1 MIQKILCSWNALF
14 LIRTEVLDMSLQIPS
29 RVLIKRF
36 LTVFLPLSALVG
48 GVLGTIYYQ
57 HIQTE
62 KVVLKTNEFR
72 KIDLQKKLISTDF
85 RSVVSDLMVISSQNE
100 LEGILEKADGEQQK
114 LAQEFLLISRY
125 KKLYD
130 QIRFLDELGKE
141 VVRVNFN
148 QGEPRIVP
156 EEKLQ
161 IQAKRYWFND
171 TLRLNQGQIF
181 VSPLDLNI
189 ERGQVEQPL
198 KPMIRFGTPVFD
210 RRGNKRGII
219 VLNYFGAKLLDNFN
233 QAPANTSSQGMLLN
247 ADGYWLKGAKSEDEW
262 GFMFPERQNR
272 TFGKAFPLAWQQI
285 SQTESGQFQ
294 TAEGMFTFTTI
305 YPLAEGQ
312 KSSTGAGQAFAA
324 SKNQIDTK
332 SYYWKIV
339 SWVSPQTLTTKSK
352 QFLNQLLLLYVGLV
366 GLIGIGSWLLAKAS
380 VNRQM
385 SQIELRQSETQLRE
399 LVEREKILKT
409 RLSSQIRNSLDLNT
423 ILSTVV
429 GEVREL
435 LQIDRCQF
443 LWCHTENESTKF
455 ELSQEA
461 CAPDL
466 PEPLG
471 DSPMEMLS
479 QAVIGGNL
487 LRLDDIA
494 TDSGLDGKNRDLL
507 MSLGLK
513 SLLAVSVYSQSGCL
527 GVIVCEHSRGLRS
540 WSDDEVELIRGVADQ
555 LAIAIDQA
563 QLYNQS
569 RAATAAATT
578 QAEQLNQALH
588 NLKQT
593 QAQLIQTEKMSSL
606 GQLVAGVAH
615 EINNPVN
622 FIYGNLTYVNEYTLG
637 LLELVKLYQKSNA
650 HCTNEVQAHI
660 EAIELDFII
669 EDLPKML
676 ASMKIG
682 ANRIREIVLSL
693 RNFSRL
699 DEAEMKPVNIHEG
712 IDSTLLIL
720 QNRLKQTSGNSG
732 IEIIKEYGDIPLV
745 ECYAGQLNQVF
756 MNLISNA
763 IDALDSY
770 NSQRTYEDIKAK
782 PSQIIIRTN
791 LRNLDRITIQIA
803 DNGSGIV
810 PAIKQ
815 RLFDPFFTTKP
826 AGKGTG
832 LGLAISA
839 QIITEKHNG
848 AIWCVSEPGQGAE
861 FWVEIPIKQ
870 NWELVTANVTN
881 IAVLNH

>member
-1 MIQKILCSWNALF
+1 
-14 LIRTEVLDMSLQIPS
+14 MSPQIHS
-29 RVLIKRF
+29 RILIKHF
-36 LTVFLPLSALVG
+36 LTVFLPLSTLVG
-48 GVLGTIYYQ
+48 GVIATIYYQ
-57 HIQTE
+57 QVQTE
-62 KVVLKTNEFR
+62 KVVLKTNELG
-72 KIDLQKKLISTDF
+72 KVDLQTKVISGDF
-85 RSVVSDLMVISSQNE
+85 HSVVSDLMVISKQNE
-100 LEGILEKADGEQQK
+100 LERILEGVNGQQQA
-114 LAQEFLLISRY
+114 LSQEFLLFSGY

-130 QIRFLDELGKE
+130 QIRFLDQSGKE

-148 QGEPRIVP
+148 QGEPAIVP

-161 IQAKRYWFND
+161 VQAKRYWFND
-171 TLRLNQGQIF
+171 TLRLNQGQVF

-210 RRGNKRGII
+210 SRGQKRGVV

-233 QAPANTSSQGMLLN
+233 QAFANASSQGMLLN

-262 GFMFPERQNR
+262 GFMFPGRKNR
-272 TFGKAFPLAWQQI
+272 TFGKAFPQAWQEI
-285 SQTESGQFQ
+285 SQKESGQFQ
-294 TAEGMFTFTTI
+294 TAEGMFTFTTV
-305 YPLAEGQ
+305 YPLVEGQ
-312 KSSTGAGQAFAA
+312 KSSTGTGQAFAP
-324 SKNQIDTK
+324 SQHQIDTK
-332 SYYWKIV
+332 SYHWKIV
-339 SWVSPQTLTTKSK
+339 SWVSPEALTTKSNR
-352 QFLNQLLLLYVGLV
+352 FLSQLLLLYAGLI
-366 GLIGIGSWLLAKAS
+366 GLIGIGSWLLARAS

-385 SQIELRQSETQLRE
+385 AQLELKQSEVQLRE

-429 GEVREL
+429 VEVREL

-443 LWCHTENESTKF
+443 FWCHQENESTSF
-455 ELSQEA
+455 ELSQQA

-466 PEPLG
+466 TEPLG
-471 DSPMEMLS
+471 CSPIQNVEALS
-479 QAVIGGNL
+479 EAVIQGNL
-487 LRLDDIA
+487 LCFDDIA
-494 TDSGLDGKNRDLL
+494 TDSWLDFKSRNLL
-507 MSLGLK
+507 VTLGFK
-513 SLLAVSVYSQSGCL
+513 SLLIVSIQTQSGCL
-527 GVIVCEHSRGLRS
+527 GVIVCEHTRALRP

-578 QAEQLNQALH
+578 QAEQINQVLH

-622 FIYGNLTYVNEYTLG
+622 FIYGNLIHVNEYTLG
-637 LLELVKLYQKSNA
+637 LLELVELYQKSNA
-650 HCTNEVQAHI
+650 HSTPEVEAHI
-660 EAIELDFII
+660 EAIDLEFMA
-669 EDLPKML
+669 EDLPKIL
-676 ASMKIG
+676 TSMKMG

-720 QNRLKQTSGNSG
+720 QNRFKQTSGNAG
-732 IEIIKEYGDIPLV
+732 IEIVKEYGDIPLV

-756 MNLISNA
+756 MNLIGNA

-770 NSQRTYEDIKAK
+770 NSKRTFEEIEAK
-782 PSQIIIRTN
+782 PSQIVISTQ
-791 LRNLDRITIQIA
+791 LRDLDRITVKIA
-803 DNGSGIV
+803 DNGSGMTEV
-810 PAIKQ
+810 VKQ

-848 AIWCVSEPGQGAE
+848 AIWCISEPGQGAE
-861 FWVEIPIKQ
+861 FWVEIPISQ
-870 NWELVTANVTN
+870 SSTLATTSTATLSR
-881 IAVLNH
+881 I

>member
-1 MIQKILCSWNALF
+1 
-14 LIRTEVLDMSLQIPS
+14 MSLQIHS
-29 RVLIKRF
+29 RILIRHF
-36 LTVFLPLSALVG
+36 LTIFLPLSAFVG
-48 GVLGTIYYQ
+48 SVVGTIYYQ
-57 HIQTE
+57 QVQTE
-62 KVVLKTNEFR
+62 KVVLKTNELG
-72 KIDLQKKLISTDF
+72 KVDLQKKVISGDF
-85 RSVVSDLMVISSQNE
+85 HSTVSDLIVISKENE
-100 LEGILEKADGEQQK
+100 LQKILEGVDGEKQA
-114 LAQEFLLISRY
+114 LSRELLSFSQY

-130 QIRFLDELGKE
+130 QIRFLDRSGKE
-141 VVRVNFN
+141 VVRVNFKK
-148 QGEPRIVP
+148 GEPGIVP

-161 IQAKRYWFND
+161 VQAKRYWFND
-171 TLRLNQGQIF
+171 TLRLNQGEVF

-189 ERGQVEQPL
+189 DQGKIEQPF

-210 RRGNKRGII
+210 RRGQKRGIV

-233 QAPANTSSQGMLLN
+233 QAFANVPSQGMLLN

-262 GFMFPERQNR
+262 GFMFPDRKNR
-272 TFGKAFPLAWQQI
+272 TFGKVFPQAWQQI
-285 SQTESGQFQ
+285 SQKESGQFL
-294 TAEGMFTFTTI
+294 TAEGMFTFTTV
-305 YPLAEGQ
+305 YPLLEGQ
-312 KSSTGAGQAFAA
+312 KSSTGAGQAFAP
-324 SKNQIDTK
+324 SQNQTDTK

-339 SWVSPQTLTTKSK
+339 SWVSPEMLTTKSNR
-352 QFLNQLLLLYVGLV
+352 FLSQLLLLYAGLV
-366 GLIGIGSWLLAKAS
+366 GLIGIGSWLLARAS

-385 SQIELRQSETQLRE
+385 AQLELRQSEAQLRE

-443 LWCHTENESTKF
+443 LWCHQEDESTSF
-455 ELSQEA
+455 ELSQQA
-461 CAPDL
+461 CATDL

-471 DSPMEMLS
+471 CSPIQNVEALS
-479 QAVIGGNL
+479 EAVLQGNL
-487 LRLDDIA
+487 LCFDDIA
-494 TDSGLDGKNRDLL
+494 TDPWLDFKNRNLL
-507 MSLGLK
+507 VTLGFK
-513 SLLAVSVYSQSGCL
+513 SLLIVSVQTQSGRL
-527 GVIVCEHSRGLRS
+527 GVIVCEHSRALRP
-540 WSDDEVELIRGVADQ
+540 WSDDEVELIQGVADQ

-578 QAEQLNQALH
+578 HAEQLNQVLH

-622 FIYGNLTYVNEYTLG
+622 FIYGNLTHVNEYTLG
-637 LLELVKLYQKSNA
+637 LLELVELYQKSNA
-650 HCTNEVQAHI
+650 NSTPEVQAHI
-660 EAIELDFII
+660 EAIDLDFMA
-669 EDLPKML
+669 EDLPKIL
-676 ASMKIG
+676 VSMKMG

-699 DEAEMKPVNIHEG
+699 DEADMKPVNIHEG

-720 QNRLKQTSGNSG
+720 QNRFKQTSVNPG
-732 IEIIKEYGDIPLV
+732 IEIVKAYGDIPLV
-745 ECYAGQLNQVF
+745 DCYAGQLNQVF

-770 NSQRTYEDIKAK
+770 NSRRTLEDIEAN
-782 PSQIIIRTN
+782 PSQILIRTN
-791 LRNLDRITIQIA
+791 LGNTDCITVQIA
-803 DNGSGIV
+803 DNGPGMTEV
-810 PAIKQ
+810 VKQ

-839 QIITEKHNG
+839 QIVIEKHNG
-848 AIWCVSEPGQGAE
+848 AIWCISEPGQGAE
-861 FWVEIPIKQ
+861 FWVEIPISQSSK
-870 NWELVTANVTN
+870 LASTNVATLSR
-881 IAVLNH
+881 V

>member
-1 MIQKILCSWNALF
+1 
-14 LIRTEVLDMSLQIPS
+14 MSPQSHS
-29 RVLIKRF
+29 RILIKHF
-36 LTVFLPLSALVG
+36 LAVFLPLSAFLGSV
-48 GVLGTIYYQ
+48 VGTIYYQ
-57 HIQTE
+57 QVQTE
-62 KVVLKTNEFR
+62 KIVLKTNELD
-72 KIDLQKKLISTDF
+72 KVDLQTKVISGDF
-85 RSVVSDLMVISSQNE
+85 HSVVSDLIVISKQNE
-100 LEGILEKADGEQQK
+100 LQRILEGVDADKQA
-114 LAQEFLLISRY
+114 LSREFLSFSQY

-130 QIRFLDELGKE
+130 QIRFLDQSGKE
-141 VVRVNFN
+141 VVRVNFK
-148 QGEPRIVP
+148 QGEPEIVP

-161 IQAKRYWFND
+161 VQAKRYWFND
-171 TLRLNQGQIF
+171 TLRLKQGEVF

-189 ERGQVEQPL
+189 ERGEVEQPL

-210 RRGNKRGII
+210 RRGQKRGIV

-233 QAPANTSSQGMLLN
+233 QAFANVPSQGMLLN

-262 GFMFPERQNR
+262 GFMFPDRKNH
-272 TFGKAFPLAWQQI
+272 TFGKTFPQAWQQI
-285 SQTESGQFQ
+285 SQKESGQFQ
-294 TAEGMFTFTTI
+294 TAEGMFTFTTV
-305 YPLAEGQ
+305 YPLLEGQ
-312 KSSTGAGQAFAA
+312 KSSTGAGQAFAP
-324 SKNQIDTK
+324 SQNQIDTK

-339 SWVSPQTLTTKSK
+339 SWVSPEMLMAKSNR
-352 QFLNQLLLLYVGLV
+352 FLSQLLLLYAGLV
-366 GLIGIGSWLLAKAS
+366 GLIGIGSWLLAKAR

-385 SQIELRQSETQLRE
+385 GQLELKQSEDQLRK
-399 LVEREKILKT
+399 LVKREKILKT

-429 GEVREL
+429 VEVREL

-443 LWCHTENESTKF
+443 FWCHQEDESTSF
-455 ELSQEA
+455 ELSQQA

-466 PEPLG
+466 LEPLG
-471 DSPMEMLS
+471 CSPIQNVEALS
-479 QAVIGGNL
+479 EAILQGNL
-487 LRLDDIA
+487 LCFDDIA
-494 TDSGLDGKNRDLL
+494 TDPWLDFKNRNLL
-507 MSLGLK
+507 VTLGFK
-513 SLLAVSVYSQSGCL
+513 SLLIVSVQTQSGRL
-527 GVIVCEHSRGLRS
+527 GVIVCEHSRALRS
-540 WSDDEVELIRGVADQ
+540 WSDEEVELIRGVADQ

-578 QAEQLNQALH
+578 QAEQLNQVLH

-622 FIYGNLTYVNEYTLG
+622 FIYGNLTHVNEYTLG
-637 LLELVKLYQKSNA
+637 LLELVELYQKSNA
-650 HCTNEVQAHI
+650 NPTHEVQAYI
-660 EAIELDFII
+660 EAIDLDFMA
-669 EDLPKML
+669 EDLPKIL
-676 ASMKIG
+676 SSMKMG

-699 DEAEMKPVNIHEG
+699 DEADMKPVNIHEG

-720 QNRLKQTSGNSG
+720 QNRLKQTSVNTG

-745 ECYAGQLNQVF
+745 DCYAGQLNQVF

-770 NSQRTYEDIKAK
+770 NSQRTLEDIEAN
-782 PSQIIIRTN
+782 PSQIVIRTQ
-791 LRNLDRITIQIA
+791 LRNPDRITIQIA
-803 DNGSGIV
+803 DNGAGIN
-810 PAIKQ
+810 PAVKQ

-839 QIITEKHNG
+839 QIVAEKHNG
-848 AIWCVSEPGQGAE
+848 AIWCISEPGQGAE
-861 FWVEIPIKQ
+861 FWVEIPISQ
-870 NWELVTANVTN
+870 SSTLANTSTATLSK
-881 IAVLNH
+881 I

>member
-1 MIQKILCSWNALF
+1 
-14 LIRTEVLDMSLQIPS
+14 MSPQIHS
-29 RVLIKRF
+29 RILIKHF

-48 GVLGTIYYQ
+48 GIIATIYYQ
-57 HIQTE
+57 QVQTE
-62 KVVLKTNEFR
+62 KVVLETNELG
-72 KIDLQKKLISTDF
+72 KVDLQTKVISGDF
-85 RSVVSDLMVISSQNE
+85 HSVVSDLMVISKQNE
-100 LEGILEKADGEQQK
+100 LQRILEGVDRQQQA
-114 LAQEFLLISRY
+114 LSQEFLSFSQY

-130 QIRFLDELGKE
+130 QIRFLDQSGKE

-148 QGEPRIVP
+148 QGEPGIVP

-161 IQAKRYWFND
+161 VQAKRYWFND
-171 TLRLNQGQIF
+171 TLRLKQGQIF

-210 RRGNKRGII
+210 SRGQKRGVV

-233 QAPANTSSQGMLLN
+233 QAFANASSQGMLLN
-247 ADGYWLKGAKSEDEW
+247 ADGYWLKGTKPEDEW
-262 GFMFPERQNR
+262 GFMFPDRKNR
-272 TFGKAFPLAWQQI
+272 TFSQAFPQAWQEI
-285 SQTESGQFQ
+285 SQKESGQFQ
-294 TAEGMFTFTTI
+294 TAEGMFTFTTV
-305 YPLAEGQ
+305 YPLVEGQ
-312 KSSTGAGQAFAA
+312 KSSTGAGQAFAP
-324 SKNQIDTK
+324 SQNQIDPK
-332 SYYWKIV
+332 SYHWKIV
-339 SWVSPQTLTTKSK
+339 SWVSPEALTTKSNR
-352 QFLNQLLLLYVGLV
+352 FLSQLLLLYAGLI
-366 GLIGIGSWLLAKAS
+366 GLIGIGSWLLARAS

-385 SQIELRQSETQLRE
+385 AQLELKQSEVQLRE

-429 GEVREL
+429 VEVREL

-443 LWCHTENESTKF
+443 FWCHQEDESTSF
-455 ELSQEA
+455 ELSQQA

-466 PEPLG
+466 TEPLG
-471 DSPMEMLS
+471 CSPIQNVESLS
-479 QAVIGGNL
+479 EAVLQGNL
-487 LRLDDIA
+487 LCFDDIA
-494 TDSGLDGKNRDLL
+494 IDSWLDFKSRNLL
-507 MSLGLK
+507 VTLGFK
-513 SLLAVSVYSQSGCL
+513 SLLIVSIQTQSGCL
-527 GVIVCEHSRGLRS
+527 GVIVCEHSTALRP
-540 WSDDEVELIRGVADQ
+540 WSDDEVEIIRGVADQ

-569 RAATAAATT
+569 RAATAAATAQT
-578 QAEQLNQALH
+578 EQLNQVLQ

-593 QAQLIQTEKMSSL
+593 QSQLIQTEKMSSL

-622 FIYGNLTYVNEYTLG
+622 FIYGNLTHVSEYTLG
-637 LLELVKLYQKSNA
+637 LLELVELYQKSNA
-650 HCTNEVQAHI
+650 HSTPEVEAHI
-660 EAIELDFII
+660 EAIDLDFMV
-669 EDLPKML
+669 EDLPKIL
-676 ASMKIG
+676 ISMKMG

-699 DEAEMKPVNIHEG
+699 DEADMKPVNIHEG

-720 QNRLKQTSGNSG
+720 QNRFKQTLGNNG
-732 IEIIKEYGDIPLV
+732 IEIVKEYGDVPLV

-770 NSQRTYEDIKAK
+770 NSKRTLEDIEAN
-782 PSQIIIRTN
+782 PSQIVIRTE
-791 LRNLDRITIQIA
+791 LRNSDRITVQIA
-803 DNGSGIV
+803 DNGPGMTEAV
-810 PAIKQ
+810 KQ
-815 RLFDPFFTTKP
+815 RLFDPFFTTKA

-839 QIITEKHNG
+839 QIVTEKHNG
-848 AIWCVSEPGQGAE
+848 AIWCISEPGQGAE

-870 NWELVTANVTN
+870 SSKLATASTATLSR
-881 IAVLNH
+881 I

>member
-1 MIQKILCSWNALF
+1 MPPQSH
-14 LIRTEVLDMSLQIPS
+14 SQ
-29 RVLIKRF
+29 VLIKHF
-36 LTVFLPLSALVG
+36 LTIFLPLSTLVG

-57 HIQTE
+57 EVQTQ
-62 KVVLKTNEFR
+62 KVVLKTNELR
-72 KIDLQKKLISTDF
+72 KVDLQTKIISTDF
-85 RSVVSDLMVISSQNE
+85 HSVVSDLIVISRQNE
-100 LEGILEKADGEQQK
+100 LEGILEKVKGEQQK

-130 QIRFLDELGKE
+130 QIRFLDESGKE

-148 QGEPRIVP
+148 RGEPQIVP

-161 IQAKRYWFND
+161 VQAKRYWFND
-171 TLRLNQGQIF
+171 TLQLDQGQVF

-210 RRGNKRGII
+210 RRGQKRGIV

-233 QAPANTSSQGMLLN
+233 QALVNASSQGMLLN
-247 ADGYWLKGAKSEDEW
+247 ADGYWLKAPKPKDEW

-272 TFGKAFPLAWQQI
+272 TFGKAFPQAWQQI

-294 TAEGMFTFTTI
+294 TSEGMFTFTTV
-305 YPLAEGQ
+305 YPLVEGQ
-312 KSSTGAGQAFAA
+312 KSSTGAGKAFAP
-324 SKNQIDTK
+324 SNNQIDIK

-339 SWVSPQTLTTKSK
+339 SRVSPQTLTTKSN
-352 QFLNQLLLLYVGLV
+352 QFLNKLLLLYAGLV
-366 GLIGIGSWLLAKAS
+366 GLIGIGSWLLARAR

-385 SQIELRQSETQLRE
+385 SQIELRQSEVQLRE

-409 RLSSQIRNSLDLNT
+409 RLSSQIRNSLDVNT

-443 LWCHTENESTKF
+443 FWCHTQDESTTF

-466 PEPLG
+466 PESLK
-471 DSPMEMLS
+471 DCHIQKLEVLN
-479 QAVIGGNL
+479 QTVLRNNL

-494 TDSGLDGKNRDLL
+494 TDSGLDGKNADLL
-507 MSLGLK
+507 MTLGLK
-513 SLLAVSVYSQSGCL
+513 SILAVSVYTQSSCL
-527 GVIVCEHSRGLRS
+527 GVIVCEHTRALRS
-540 WSDDEVELIRGVADQ
+540 WTDYEVELIRGLADQ

-569 RAATAAATT
+569 RDATAAATA

-622 FIYGNLTYVNEYTLG
+622 FIYGNLTHVNEYTLG
-637 LLELVKLYQKSNA
+637 LLELVKLYQKSNTNP
-650 HCTNEVQAHI
+650 TNEVQAQI
-660 EAIELDFII
+660 EAIELDFIV
-669 EDLPKML
+669 EDLPKIL

-699 DEAEMKPVNIHEG
+699 DEADMKPVNIHEG
-712 IDSTLLIL
+712 IDNTLLIL
-720 QNRLKQTSGNSG
+720 QNRLKQTSGNPG
-732 IEIIKEYGDIPLV
+732 IQIVKEYGDIPLV

-770 NSQRTYEDIKAK
+770 NNQRTPEDIEAN

-791 LRNLDRITIQIA
+791 LRNSDRITIQIA
-803 DNGSGIV
+803 DNGSGIT
-810 PAIKQ
+810 PAVKQ
-815 RLFDPFFTTKP
+815 RLFNPFFTTKP

-839 QIITEKHNG
+839 QIVTEKHNG

-861 FWVEIPIKQ
+861 FWVEIPIWQSCK
-870 NWELVTANVTN
+870 LPTTN
-881 IAVLNH
+881 AVIIS

>member
-1 MIQKILCSWNALF
+1 MSPQIHSRI
-14 LIRTEVLDMSLQIPS
+14 LIRH
-29 RVLIKRF
+29 F
-36 LTVFLPLSALVG
+36 LTIFLPLSAFVG
-48 GVLGTIYYQ
+48 SVLGTIYYQ
-57 HIQTE
+57 QVQTE
-62 KVVLKTNEFR
+62 KVVLKTNELG
-72 KIDLQKKLISTDF
+72 KVDLQKKVISGDF
-85 RSVVSDLMVISSQNE
+85 HSAVSDLIVISKENE
-100 LEGILEKADGEQQK
+100 LQKILEGVDAEKQALSRE
-114 LAQEFLLISRY
+114 LLSFSQY

-130 QIRFLDELGKE
+130 QIRFLDGSGKE
-141 VVRVNFN
+141 VVRVNFKK
-148 QGEPRIVP
+148 GEPVIVP

-161 IQAKRYWFND
+161 VQAKRYWFND
-171 TLRLNQGQIF
+171 TLRLNEGEVF

-189 ERGQVEQPL
+189 DQGKIEQPF

-210 RRGNKRGII
+210 RRGQKRGIV

-233 QAPANTSSQGMLLN
+233 QAFANVPSQGMLLN
-247 ADGYWLKGAKSEDEW
+247 SDGYWLKGAKSEDEW
-262 GFMFPERQNR
+262 GFMFPDRKNR
-272 TFGKAFPLAWQQI
+272 TFGKAFPQAWQQI
-285 SQTESGQFQ
+285 SQKESGQFL
-294 TAEGMFTFTTI
+294 TAEGMFTFTTV
-305 YPLAEGQ
+305 YPLLEGQ
-312 KSSTGAGQAFAA
+312 KSSTGAGQAFAP
-324 SKNQIDTK
+324 SQNQTDTK

-339 SWVSPQTLTTKSK
+339 SWVSPEMLTTKSNR
-352 QFLNQLLLLYVGLV
+352 FLSQLLLLYAGLV
-366 GLIGIGSWLLAKAS
+366 GLIGIGSWLLARAS

-385 SQIELRQSETQLRE
+385 AQLELRQSEAQLRE

-443 LWCHTENESTKF
+443 FWCHQEDESTSF
-455 ELSQEA
+455 ELSQQA

-471 DSPMEMLS
+471 CSPIQNVEALS
-479 QAVIGGNL
+479 EAVLQGNL
-487 LRLDDIA
+487 LCFDDIA
-494 TDSGLDGKNRDLL
+494 TDPWLDFKNRNLL
-507 MSLGLK
+507 VTLGFK
-513 SLLAVSVYSQSGCL
+513 SLLIVSVQTQSGCL
-527 GVIVCEHSRGLRS
+527 GVIVCEHSRALRS

-569 RAATAAATT
+569 RAATAAATA
-578 QAEQLNQALH
+578 QAEQLNKVLH

-622 FIYGNLTYVNEYTLG
+622 FIYGNLTHVSEYTLG
-637 LLELVKLYQKSNA
+637 LLELVELYQNSNA
-650 HCTNEVQAHI
+650 NSTPEVQAHI
-660 EAIELDFII
+660 EAIDLEFMV
-669 EDLPKML
+669 EDLPKIL
-676 ASMKIG
+676 VSMKMG

-699 DEAEMKPVNIHEG
+699 DEADMKPVNIHEG

-720 QNRLKQTSGNSG
+720 QNRFKQMPGNNG
-732 IEIIKEYGDIPLV
+732 IEIVKEYGDIPLV

-770 NSQRTYEDIKAK
+770 DSKRTIEDIEAK
-782 PSQIIIRTN
+782 PSQIVIRTE
-791 LRNLDRITIQIA
+791 LRNSDYITVQIA
-803 DNGSGIV
+803 DNGPGMTEV
-810 PAIKQ
+810 VKQ
-815 RLFDPFFTTKP
+815 KLFDPFFTTKA

-839 QIITEKHNG
+839 QIVTEKHNG
-848 AIWCVSEPGQGAE
+848 AIWCISEPGQGAE
-861 FWVEIPIKQ
+861 FWVEIPICQ
-870 NWELVTANVTN
+870 SSELATKSAATL
-881 IAVLNH
+881 AVVNYS

>member
-1 MIQKILCSWNALF
+1 
-14 LIRTEVLDMSLQIPS
+14 MSPQIHS
-29 RVLIKRF
+29 RILIKHF

-48 GVLGTIYYQ
+48 VVIGAIYYQ
-57 HIQTE
+57 QVQTE
-62 KVVLKTNEFR
+62 KVVLETNELG
-72 KIDLQKKLISTDF
+72 KVDLQTKVISGDF
-85 RSVVSDLMVISSQNE
+85 HSVVSDLMVISKQNE
-100 LEGILEKADGEQQK
+100 LQRVLEGVNGQQQA
-114 LAQEFLLISRY
+114 LSQEFLLFSRY

-130 QIRFLDELGKE
+130 QIRFLDQSGKE

-148 QGEPRIVP
+148 QGEPEIVP

-161 IQAKRYWFND
+161 VQAKRYWFND
-171 TLRLNQGQIF
+171 TLRLNQGQVF

-210 RRGNKRGII
+210 SRGQKRGVVI
-219 VLNYFGAKLLDNFN
+219 LNYFGAKLLDNFN
-233 QAPANTSSQGMLLN
+233 QAFANASSQGMLLN
-247 ADGYWLKGAKSEDEW
+247 ADGYWLKGTKPEDEW
-262 GFMFPERQNR
+262 GFMFPDRKNR
-272 TFGKAFPLAWQQI
+272 TFSKAFPQAWQEI
-285 SQTESGQFQ
+285 SQKESGQFQ
-294 TAEGMFTFTTI
+294 TAEGMFTFTTV
-305 YPLAEGQ
+305 YPLVEGQ
-312 KSSTGAGQAFAA
+312 KSSTGAGQAFAP
-324 SKNQIDTK
+324 SQNQIDPK
-332 SYYWKIV
+332 SYHWKIV
-339 SWVSPQTLTTKSK
+339 SWVSPEALTTKSNR
-352 QFLNQLLLLYVGLV
+352 FLSQLLLLYAGLI
-366 GLIGIGSWLLAKAS
+366 GLIGIGSWLLARAS

-385 SQIELRQSETQLRE
+385 AKLELKQSEVQLRE

-429 GEVREL
+429 VEVREL

-443 LWCHTENESTKF
+443 FWCHQEDESTSF
-455 ELSQEA
+455 ELSQQA

-466 PEPLG
+466 TEPLG
-471 DSPMEMLS
+471 CSPIQNVEALS
-479 QAVIGGNL
+479 EAVMQGNL
-487 LRLDDIA
+487 LCFDDIA
-494 TDSGLDGKNRDLL
+494 TDSWLDFKSRNLL
-507 MSLGLK
+507 VTLGFK
-513 SLLAVSVYSQSGCL
+513 SLLIVSIQTQSGCL
-527 GVIVCEHSRGLRS
+527 GVIVCEHTRVLRP

-569 RAATAAATT
+569 RAATAAATA
-578 QAEQLNQALH
+578 QAEQLNQVLH
-588 NLKQT
+588 NLKET

-622 FIYGNLTYVNEYTLG
+622 FIYGNLTHVNEYTLG
-637 LLELVKLYQKSNA
+637 LLELVELYQK
-650 HCTNEVQAHI
+650 TNVNPTSEVQAHI
-660 EAIELDFII
+660 EAIDLDFMT
-669 EDLPKML
+669 EDLPKIL
-676 ASMKIG
+676 TSMKMG

-699 DEAEMKPVNIHEG
+699 DEADMKPVNIHEG

-720 QNRLKQTSGNSG
+720 QNRFKQTSGNPG
-732 IEIIKEYGDIPLV
+732 IQIIKEYGDIPLV

-770 NSQRTYEDIKAK
+770 NSKRTIEDIEANT
-782 PSQIIIRTN
+782 SQIVIRTELHN
-791 LRNLDRITIQIA
+791 SDRITVQIA
-803 DNGSGIV
+803 DNGPGMTEV
-810 PAIKQ
+810 IKQ
-815 RLFDPFFTTKP
+815 RLFDPFFTTKA

-848 AIWCVSEPGQGAE
+848 AIWCISEPGQGAE

-870 NWELVTANVTN
+870 SSKLATASTATLSR
-881 IAVLNH
+881 I

>member
-1 MIQKILCSWNALF
+1 
-14 LIRTEVLDMSLQIPS
+14 MSPQIHL
-29 RVLIKRF
+29 RVLIKHF
-36 LTVFLPLSALVG
+36 LTVFLPLSAFVG
-48 GVLGTIYYQ
+48 GIVGTIYYQ
-57 HIQTE
+57 QVETQKI
-62 KVVLKTNEFR
+62 VLKTNELR
-72 KIDLQKKLISTDF
+72 KIDLQTKVMSADF
-85 RSVVSDLMVISSQNE
+85 HSVVSDLIVISKQNE
-100 LEGILEKADGEQQK
+100 LQGILDKVDGEQQK
-114 LAQEFLLISRY
+114 LSKEFLLISRY

-130 QIRFLDELGKE
+130 QIRFLDQLGKE
-141 VVRVNFN
+141 IVRVNFN
-148 QGEPRIVP
+148 HGEPGIVP

-161 IQAKRYWFND
+161 VQAKRYWFND
-171 TLRLNQGQIF
+171 TLRLNEGQVF

-210 RRGNKRGII
+210 RYGQKRGIV

-233 QAPANTSSQGMLLN
+233 QTLGNTSSKGMLVN
-247 ADGYWLKGAKSEDEW
+247 ADGYWLKGAKPEDEW
-262 GFMFPERQNR
+262 GFMFSDRQNR
-272 TFGKAFPLAWQQI
+272 TFGKVFPQAWQLI
-285 SQTESGQFQ
+285 SQKESGQFQ
-294 TAEGMFTFTTI
+294 TAQGMFTFTTV
-305 YPLAEGQ
+305 YPLVEGQ
-312 KSSTGAGQAFAA
+312 KSSTGAGEAFAP
-324 SKNQIDTK
+324 SKNQVDTR

-339 SWVSPQTLTTKSK
+339 SWVSPETLTAKSN
-352 QFLNQLLLLYVGLV
+352 QFLSQLLTLYAGLM
-366 GLIGIGSWLLAKAS
+366 GLIGIGSWLLARAS

-385 SQIELRQSETQLRE
+385 SQIKLRQSEAQLRE

-409 RLSSQIRNSLDLNT
+409 RLSSQIRHSLDLNT

-429 GEVREL
+429 GEVREA
-435 LQIDRCQF
+435 LQIDRCLF
-443 LWCHTENESTKF
+443 LWCQTEDESMTF
-455 ELSQEA
+455 QLSQES

-466 PEPLG
+466 PETL
-471 DSPMEMLS
+471 DYSHIQKLEVLRE
-479 QAVIGGNL
+479 AVLAGNL

-494 TDSGLDGKNRDLL
+494 TDSSLDYKNRDLL
-507 MSLGLK
+507 LTFGWK
-513 SLLAVSVYSQSGCL
+513 SLLAVSVDTKSGCL
-527 GVIVCEHSRGLRS
+527 GVIVCEHTRVLHP

-555 LAIAIDQA
+555 LAIAIVQA

-569 RAATAAATT
+569 RAATAVATA
-578 QAEQLNQALH
+578 QAEKLNQALH
-588 NLKQT
+588 DLKQT

-622 FIYGNLTYVNEYTLG
+622 FIYGNLTHVNEYTLG

-650 HCTNEVQAHI
+650 NQTPELQVYI
-660 EAIELDFII
+660 EAIDFDFIV

-676 ASMKIG
+676 TSMKMG

-699 DEAEMKPVNIHEG
+699 DEADMKPVNIHEG

-720 QNRLKQTSGNSG
+720 QNRLKQTSGNPG
-732 IEIIKEYGDIPLV
+732 IEIIKEYGEIPLV

-756 MNLISNA
+756 MNLIGNA

-770 NSQRTYEDIKAK
+770 NSQRTPESIKAN

-791 LRNLDRITIQIA
+791 LHNSHRITIQIA
-803 DNGSGIV
+803 DNGPGIT
-810 PAIKQ
+810 PEIKQ

-839 QIITEKHNG
+839 QIVTEKHDG
-848 AIWCVSEPGQGAE
+848 AIWCISELGQGAE
-861 FWVEIPIKQ
+861 FWVEIPIYQSCK
-870 NWELVTANVTN
+870 LAIPNVATLSR
-881 IAVLNH
+881 V

>member
-1 MIQKILCSWNALF
+1 
-14 LIRTEVLDMSLQIPS
+14 MSPQIHS
-29 RVLIKRF
+29 RVLIKNF

-48 GVLGTIYYQ
+48 VVIGTIYYQ
-57 HIQTE
+57 QVQTD
-62 KVVLKTNEFR
+62 KVLLKTNELR
-72 KIDLQKKLISTDF
+72 KVDLQTKVISGDF
-85 RSVVSDLMVISSQNE
+85 HSVVSDLMVVSKQNE
-100 LEGILEKADGEQQK
+100 LERILDGVDGQEQA
-114 LAQEFLLISRY
+114 LSQEFLLISGY

-130 QIRFLDELGKE
+130 QIRFLDQSGKE
-141 VVRVNFN
+141 VVRVNFK
-148 QGEPRIVP
+148 QGEPVIVP

-161 IQAKRYWFND
+161 VQAKRYWFND
-171 TLRLNQGQIF
+171 TLRLNQGQVF

-210 RRGNKRGII
+210 RRGQKRGIV

-233 QAPANTSSQGMLLN
+233 QAFANASSQGMLLN
-247 ADGYWLKGAKSEDEW
+247 ADGYWLKGAKPEDEW
-262 GFMFPERQNR
+262 GFMFPERKNR
-272 TFGKAFPLAWQQI
+272 TFGTAFPQAWQQI
-285 SQTESGQFQ
+285 SQQESGQFQ
-294 TAEGMFTFTTI
+294 TAEGMFTFTTV
-305 YPLAEGQ
+305 YPLVEGQ
-312 KSSTGAGQAFAA
+312 KSSTGAGQAFAP
-324 SKNQIDTK
+324 SQNQIDTK
-332 SYYWKIV
+332 SYHWKIV
-339 SWVSPQTLTTKSK
+339 SRVSPETLTTKSNR
-352 QFLNQLLLLYVGLV
+352 FLSQLLLLYAGLV

-385 SQIELRQSETQLRE
+385 AQLELRQSEVELRK

-429 GEVREL
+429 IEVREL

-443 LWCHTENESTKF
+443 FWCHQEDESTSL
-455 ELSQEA
+455 ELSQQA

-466 PEPLG
+466 TEPLG
-471 DSPMEMLS
+471 CSPIQNVEALS
-479 QAVIGGNL
+479 EAVMQGNL
-487 LRLDDIA
+487 LCFDDIA
-494 TDSGLDGKNRDLL
+494 TDSWLDFKSRNLL
-507 MSLGLK
+507 VTLGFK
-513 SLLAVSVYSQSGCL
+513 SLLTVSVKTQSGHL
-527 GVIVCEHSRGLRS
+527 GVIVCEHSRELRP
-540 WSDDEVELIRGVADQ
+540 WSDDEVEIIRGVADQ

-569 RAATAAATT
+569 RAATAAATI
-578 QAEQLNQALH
+578 QAEQLNQVLH

-622 FIYGNLTYVNEYTLG
+622 FIYGNLTHVSEYTLG
-637 LLELVKLYQKSNA
+637 LLELVELYQQSNA
-650 HCTNEVQAHI
+650 HSTPEVQAHI
-660 EAIELDFII
+660 EAIDLDFMV
-669 EDLPKML
+669 EDLPKIL
-676 ASMKIG
+676 ISMKMG

-699 DEAEMKPVNIHEG
+699 DEADMKPVNIHEG

-720 QNRLKQTSGNSG
+720 QNRFKQTPGNNG
-732 IEIIKEYGDIPLV
+732 IEIVKEYGDIPLV

-770 NSQRTYEDIKAK
+770 NSQRTLEEIEAN
-782 PSQIIIRTN
+782 PSQIVIRTE
-791 LRNLDRITIQIA
+791 LRNSDRITVQIA
-803 DNGSGIV
+803 DNGPGMTEV
-810 PAIKQ
+810 VKQ
-815 RLFDPFFTTKP
+815 RLFDPFFTTKA

-839 QIITEKHNG
+839 QIVTEKHNG
-848 AIWCVSEPGQGAE
+848 AIWCISEPGQGAE
-861 FWVEIPIKQ
+861 FWVEISIKQ
-870 NWELVTANVTN
+870 SSKLVTASTAALSV
-881 IAVLNH
+881 I

>member
-1 MIQKILCSWNALF
+1 
-14 LIRTEVLDMSLQIPS
+14 MSPQIHS
-29 RVLIKRF
+29 RILIKHF

-48 GVLGTIYYQ
+48 GVIATIYYQ
-57 HIQTE
+57 QVQTE
-62 KVVLKTNEFR
+62 KVVLETNELG
-72 KIDLQKKLISTDF
+72 KVDLQTKVISGDF
-85 RSVVSDLMVISSQNE
+85 HSVISDLMVISKQNE
-100 LEGILEKADGEQQK
+100 LQRILEGVDRQQQA
-114 LAQEFLLISRY
+114 LSQEFLLFSRY

-130 QIRFLDELGKE
+130 QIRFLDQSGKE

-148 QGEPRIVP
+148 QGEPEIVP

-161 IQAKRYWFND
+161 VQAKRYWFND
-171 TLRLNQGQIF
+171 TLRLKQGQIF

-210 RRGNKRGII
+210 SRGQKRGVV

-233 QAPANTSSQGMLLN
+233 QAFANASSQGMLLN
-247 ADGYWLKGAKSEDEW
+247 ADGYWLKGTKPEDEW
-262 GFMFPERQNR
+262 GFMFSDHRKNR
-272 TFGKAFPLAWQQI
+272 TFSQAFPQAWQEI
-285 SQTESGQFQ
+285 SQKESGQFQ
-294 TAEGMFTFTTI
+294 TAEGMFTFTTV
-305 YPLAEGQ
+305 YPLVEGQ
-312 KSSTGAGQAFAA
+312 KSSTGAGQAFAP
-324 SKNQIDTK
+324 SQHQIDTK
-332 SYYWKIV
+332 SYHWKIV
-339 SWVSPQTLTTKSK
+339 SWVSPEALTTKSNR
-352 QFLNQLLLLYVGLV
+352 FLSQLLLLYAGLV
-366 GLIGIGSWLLAKAS
+366 GLIGIGSWLLARAS

-385 SQIELRQSETQLRE
+385 AQLELKQSEVQLRE

-423 ILSTVV
+423 ILSAVV
-429 GEVREL
+429 VEVREL

-443 LWCHTENESTKF
+443 FWCHQEDESTSF
-455 ELSQEA
+455 ELSQQA

-466 PEPLG
+466 TEPLG
-471 DSPMEMLS
+471 CSPIQNVEALS
-479 QAVIGGNL
+479 EAVMQGNL
-487 LRLDDIA
+487 LCFDDIA
-494 TDSGLDGKNRDLL
+494 TDSWLDFKSRNLL
-507 MSLGLK
+507 VTLGFK
-513 SLLAVSVYSQSGCL
+513 SLLIVSIQTQSGCL
-527 GVIVCEHSRGLRS
+527 GVIVCEHTRALRP
-540 WSDDEVELIRGVADQ
+540 WSDDEVEIIRGVADQ

-569 RAATAAATT
+569 RAATAAATA
-578 QAEQLNQALH
+578 QAEQLNQVLQ

-593 QAQLIQTEKMSSL
+593 QSQLIQTEKMSSL

-622 FIYGNLTYVNEYTLG
+622 FIYGNLTHVNEYTLG
-637 LLELVKLYQKSNA
+637 LLELVELYQKSNVNP
-650 HCTNEVQAHI
+650 TSEVQAHI
-660 EAIELDFII
+660 EAIDLDFMA
-669 EDLPKML
+669 EDLPKIL
-676 ASMKIG
+676 TSMKMG

-699 DEAEMKPVNIHEG
+699 DEADMKPVNIHEG

-720 QNRLKQTSGNSG
+720 QNRFKQTSGNAG

-770 NSQRTYEDIKAK
+770 NSKRTIEDIEAN
-782 PSQIIIRTN
+782 PSQIVIRTE
-791 LRNLDRITIQIA
+791 LRNSDRLTVQIA
-803 DNGSGIV
+803 DNGPGMTEV
-810 PAIKQ
+810 VKQ
-815 RLFDPFFTTKP
+815 RLFDPFFTTKS

-848 AIWCVSEPGQGAE
+848 AIWCISEPGQGAE
-861 FWVEIPIKQ
+861 FWVEIPINQSSK
-870 NWELVTANVTN
+870 LATASTATLSR
-881 IAVLNH
+881 I

>member
-1 MIQKILCSWNALF
+1 
-14 LIRTEVLDMSLQIPS
+14 MSPQSHS
-29 RVLIKRF
+29 RILIKHF
-36 LTVFLPLSALVG
+36 LAVFLPLSAFVG
-48 GVLGTIYYQ
+48 SVVGTIYYQ
-57 HIQTE
+57 QVQTE
-62 KVVLKTNEFR
+62 KIVLKTNELD
-72 KIDLQKKLISTDF
+72 KVDLQTKVISGDF
-85 RSVVSDLMVISSQNE
+85 HSVVSDLIVISRQNE
-100 LEGILEKADGEQQK
+100 LQKILEGVDEDKQA
-114 LAQEFLLISRY
+114 LSREFLSFSQY

-130 QIRFLDELGKE
+130 QIRFLDQSGKE
-141 VVRVNFN
+141 VVRVNFK
-148 QGEPRIVP
+148 QGEPEIVP

-161 IQAKRYWFND
+161 VQAKRYWFND
-171 TLRLNQGQIF
+171 TLRLNQGEVF

-210 RRGNKRGII
+210 RRGQKRGIV

-233 QAPANTSSQGMLLN
+233 QAFANVPSQGMLLN

-262 GFMFPERQNR
+262 GFMFPGRKNH
-272 TFGKAFPLAWQQI
+272 TFGKTFPQAWQQI
-285 SQTESGQFQ
+285 SQKESGQFQ
-294 TAEGMFTFTTI
+294 TAEGMFTFTTV
-305 YPLAEGQ
+305 YPLLEGQ
-312 KSSTGAGQAFAA
+312 KSSTGAGQAFAP
-324 SKNQIDTK
+324 SQNQIDTK

-339 SWVSPQTLTTKSK
+339 SWVSPEMLMAKSNR
-352 QFLNQLLLLYVGLV
+352 FLSQLLLLYTGLA

-385 SQIELRQSETQLRE
+385 AQLELKQSEGELRK

-429 GEVREL
+429 VEVREL

-443 LWCHTENESTKF
+443 FWCHQEDESTSF
-455 ELSQEA
+455 ELSQQA

-466 PEPLG
+466 PESLG
-471 DSPMEMLS
+471 CSPIQNVEALS
-479 QAVIGGNL
+479 EAILQGNL
-487 LRLDDIA
+487 LCFDDIA
-494 TDSGLDGKNRDLL
+494 TDPWLDFKNRNLL
-507 MSLGLK
+507 VTLGFK
-513 SLLAVSVYSQSGCL
+513 SLLTVSVQTQSGRL
-527 GVIVCEHSRGLRS
+527 GVIVCEHSRALRS
-540 WSDDEVELIRGVADQ
+540 WSDEEVELIRGVADQ

-578 QAEQLNQALH
+578 QAEQLNHVLH

-622 FIYGNLTYVNEYTLG
+622 FIYGNLTHVNEYTLG
-637 LLELVKLYQKSNA
+637 LLELVELYQKSYANPT
-650 HCTNEVQAHI
+650 HEVQAYI
-660 EAIELDFII
+660 EAIDLDFMA
-669 EDLPKML
+669 EDLPKIL
-676 ASMKIG
+676 TSMKMG

-699 DEAEMKPVNIHEG
+699 DEADMKPVNIHEG

-720 QNRLKQTSGNSG
+720 QNRLKQTSGNTG
-732 IEIIKEYGDIPLV
+732 IEIVKEYGDIPLV
-745 ECYAGQLNQVF
+745 DCYAGQLNQVF

-770 NSQRTYEDIKAK
+770 NSQRTLEDIEAN
-782 PSQIIIRTN
+782 PSQIVIRTQ
-791 LRNLDRITIQIA
+791 LRNPDRITIQIA
-803 DNGSGIV
+803 DNGAGITPPV
-810 PAIKQ
+810 KQ

-839 QIITEKHNG
+839 QIVAEKHNG
-848 AIWCVSEPGQGAE
+848 AIWCISEPGQGAE
-861 FWVEIPIKQ
+861 FWVEIPISQ
-870 NWELVTANVTN
+870 STTLATTSTATLSR
-881 IAVLNH
+881 I

>member
-1 MIQKILCSWNALF
+1 
-14 LIRTEVLDMSLQIPS
+14 MSPQSHS
-29 RVLIKRF
+29 RILIKHF
-36 LTVFLPLSALVG
+36 LAVFLPLSAFLGSV
-48 GVLGTIYYQ
+48 VGTIYYQ
-57 HIQTE
+57 QVQTE
-62 KVVLKTNEFR
+62 KIVLKTNEFD
-72 KIDLQKKLISTDF
+72 KVDLQTKVISGDF
-85 RSVVSDLMVISSQNE
+85 HSVVSDVIVISKQNE
-100 LEGILEKADGEQQK
+100 LQRILEGVDADKQA
-114 LAQEFLLISRY
+114 LSREFLSFSQY

-130 QIRFLDELGKE
+130 QIRFLDQSGKE
-141 VVRVNFN
+141 VVRVNFK
-148 QGEPRIVP
+148 QGEPEIVP

-161 IQAKRYWFND
+161 VQAKRYWFND
-171 TLRLNQGQIF
+171 TLQLSQGEVF

-189 ERGQVEQPL
+189 ERGQVQQPL

-210 RRGNKRGII
+210 RRGQKRGIV

-233 QAPANTSSQGMLLN
+233 QAFANVPSQGMLLN

-262 GFMFPERQNR
+262 GFMFPDRKNH
-272 TFGKAFPLAWQQI
+272 TFGKTFPQAWQQI
-285 SQTESGQFQ
+285 SQKESGQFQ
-294 TAEGMFTFTTI
+294 TAEGMFTFTTV
-305 YPLAEGQ
+305 YPLLEGQ
-312 KSSTGAGQAFAA
+312 KSSTGAGQAFAP
-324 SKNQIDTK
+324 SQNQIDTK

-339 SWVSPQTLTTKSK
+339 SWVSPEMLMAKSNR
-352 QFLNQLLLLYVGLV
+352 FLSQLLLLYAGLV

-385 SQIELRQSETQLRE
+385 AQLELKQSEAELRK
-399 LVEREKILKT
+399 LVKREKILKT

-429 GEVREL
+429 VEVREL

-443 LWCHTENESTKF
+443 FWCHQEDESTSF
-455 ELSQEA
+455 ELSQQA

-466 PEPLG
+466 LEPLG
-471 DSPMEMLS
+471 CSPIQNVEALS
-479 QAVIGGNL
+479 EAILQGNL
-487 LRLDDIA
+487 LCFDDIA
-494 TDSGLDGKNRDLL
+494 TDPWLDFKNRNLL
-507 MSLGLK
+507 VTLGFK
-513 SLLAVSVYSQSGCL
+513 SLLIVSVQTQSGRL
-527 GVIVCEHSRGLRS
+527 GVIVCEHSRALRS
-540 WSDDEVELIRGVADQ
+540 WSDEEVELIRGVADQ

-578 QAEQLNQALH
+578 QAEQLNQVLH

-622 FIYGNLTYVNEYTLG
+622 FIYGNLTHVNEYTLG
-637 LLELVKLYQKSNA
+637 LLELVELYQKSNA
-650 HCTNEVQAHI
+650 NPTHEVQAYI
-660 EAIELDFII
+660 EAIDLDFMA
-669 EDLPKML
+669 EDLPKIL
-676 ASMKIG
+676 SSMKMG

-699 DEAEMKPVNIHEG
+699 DEADMKPVNIHEG

-720 QNRLKQTSGNSG
+720 QNRLKQTSGNTG

-745 ECYAGQLNQVF
+745 DCYAGQLNQVF

-770 NSQRTYEDIKAK
+770 NSQRTLEDIEAN
-782 PSQIIIRTN
+782 PSQIVIRTQ
-791 LRNLDRITIQIA
+791 LRNPDRITIQIA
-803 DNGSGIV
+803 DNGAGIN
-810 PAIKQ
+810 PAVKQ

-839 QIITEKHNG
+839 QIVAEKHNG
-848 AIWCVSEPGQGAE
+848 AIWCISEPGQGAE
-861 FWVEIPIKQ
+861 FWVEIPISQ
-870 NWELVTANVTN
+870 SSTLATTSTATLSR
-881 IAVLNH
+881 I

>member
-1 MIQKILCSWNALF
+1 
-14 LIRTEVLDMSLQIPS
+14 MSLQIYS
-29 RVLIKRF
+29 RVLIKNF

-48 GVLGTIYYQ
+48 GVIATIYYQ
-57 HIQTE
+57 QVQTE
-62 KVVLKTNEFR
+62 KVVLKTNELR
-72 KIDLQKKLISTDF
+72 KVDLQTKVISGDF
-85 RSVVSDLMVISSQNE
+85 HSVVSDLMVISKQNE
-100 LEGILEKADGEQQK
+100 LQRVLDGVNEQQQA
-114 LAQEFLLISRY
+114 LSQEFLLFSRY

-130 QIRFLDELGKE
+130 QIRFLDQSGKE

-148 QGEPRIVP
+148 QGEPAIVP

-161 IQAKRYWFND
+161 VQAKRYWFND
-171 TLRLNQGQIF
+171 TLRLNQGQVF

-189 ERGQVEQPL
+189 ERGQLEQPL

-210 RRGNKRGII
+210 SRGEKRGVV

-233 QAPANTSSQGMLLN
+233 QAFANASSQGMLLN
-247 ADGYWLKGAKSEDEW
+247 ADGYWLKGTKPEDEW
-262 GFMFPERQNR
+262 GFMFSERKNR
-272 TFGKAFPLAWQQI
+272 TFGKAFPQAWQQI
-285 SQTESGQFQ
+285 SQRESGQFQ
-294 TAEGMFTFTTI
+294 TAEGMFTFTTV
-305 YPLAEGQ
+305 YPLVEGQ

-324 SKNQIDTK
+324 SQNQIDPK
-332 SYYWKIV
+332 SYHWKIV
-339 SWVSPQTLTTKSK
+339 SWVSPETLTTKSNR
-352 QFLNQLLLLYVGLV
+352 FLSQLLLLYAGLI
-366 GLIGIGSWLLAKAS
+366 GLIGIGSWLLARAS

-385 SQIELRQSETQLRE
+385 AKLELKQSEVQLRE

-429 GEVREL
+429 VEVREL

-443 LWCHTENESTKF
+443 FWCHQEDESTSF
-455 ELSQEA
+455 ELSQQA

-466 PEPLG
+466 TEPLG
-471 DSPMEMLS
+471 CSPIQNVESLS
-479 QAVIGGNL
+479 EAVMQGNL
-487 LRLDDIA
+487 LCFDDIA
-494 TDSGLDGKNRDLL
+494 TDSWLDFKSRNLL
-507 MSLGLK
+507 VTLGFK
-513 SLLAVSVYSQSGCL
+513 SLLIVSVQTQSGRL
-527 GVIVCEHSRGLRS
+527 GVIVCEHSRALRP
-540 WSDDEVELIRGVADQ
+540 WSDDEVEIIRGVADQ

-569 RAATAAATT
+569 RAATAAATA
-578 QAEQLNQALH
+578 QAEQLNQVLH

-593 QAQLIQTEKMSSL
+593 QSQLIQTEKMSSL

-622 FIYGNLTYVNEYTLG
+622 FIYGNLTHVNEYTLG
-637 LLELVKLYQKSNA
+637 LLELVELYQQSNA
-650 HCTNEVQAHI
+650 HSTPEVEAHI
-660 EAIELDFII
+660 EAIDLDFMT
-669 EDLPKML
+669 EDLPKIL
-676 ASMKIG
+676 TSMKMG

-699 DEAEMKPVNIHEG
+699 DEADMKPVNIHEG

-720 QNRLKQTSGNSG
+720 QNRFKQTSGNGG

-770 NSQRTYEDIKAK
+770 NSKRTLEDIEAN
-782 PSQIIIRTN
+782 PSQIVIRTE
-791 LRNLDRITIQIA
+791 LRNSDRITVKIA
-803 DNGSGIV
+803 DNGPGMTEV
-810 PAIKQ
+810 IKQ
-815 RLFDPFFTTKP
+815 RLFDPFFTTKA

-839 QIITEKHNG
+839 QIVAEKHNG
-848 AIWCVSEPGQGAE
+848 AIWCISEPGQGAE
-861 FWVEIPIKQ
+861 FWVEIPINQ
-870 NWELVTANVTN
+870 SSNLATASTATLSR
-881 IAVLNH
+881 I

>member
-1 MIQKILCSWNALF
+1 
-14 LIRTEVLDMSLQIPS
+14 MSPQIHS
-29 RVLIKRF
+29 RILIKHF
-36 LTVFLPLSALVG
+36 LTVFVPLSVLVG
-48 GVLGTIYYQ
+48 SVVGAIYYQ
-57 HIQTE
+57 QVQTE
-62 KVVLKTNEFR
+62 KVVLQTNELG
-72 KIDLQKKLISTDF
+72 KVDLQTKVISGDF
-85 RSVVSDLMVISSQNE
+85 HSVVSDLMVISKQNDLQRI
-100 LEGILEKADGEQQK
+100 LEGVDGEQQA
-114 LAQEFLLISRY
+114 LSRELLLFSRY

-130 QIRFLDELGKE
+130 QIRFLDRSGKE
-141 VVRVNFN
+141 VVRVNFKK
-148 QGEPRIVP
+148 GEPAIVP

-161 IQAKRYWFND
+161 VQAKRYWFND
-171 TLRLNQGQIF
+171 TLRLNQGEVF

-189 ERGQVEQPL
+189 DQGKIEQPL

-210 RRGNKRGII
+210 RRGQKRGIV
-219 VLNYFGAKLLDNFN
+219 VLNYFGTKLLDNFN
-233 QAPANTSSQGMLLN
+233 QAFANVLSQGMLLN

-262 GFMFPERQNR
+262 GFMFSDRKNR
-272 TFGKAFPLAWQQI
+272 TFGKAFPQAWQQI
-285 SQTESGQFQ
+285 SQKESGQFQ
-294 TAEGMFTFTTI
+294 TAEGMFTFATV
-305 YPLAEGQ
+305 YPLLEGQ
-312 KSSTGAGQAFAA
+312 KSSTGAGQAFAP
-324 SKNQIDTK
+324 SQNQIDTK

-339 SWVSPQTLTTKSK
+339 SWVSPEMLTIKSNR
-352 QFLNQLLLLYVGLV
+352 FLSQLLLLYAGLV
-366 GLIGIGSWLLAKAS
+366 GLIGIGSWLLARAS

-385 SQIELRQSETQLRE
+385 AQLELSQSEAQLRE

-443 LWCHTENESTKF
+443 LWCHKEDEEESTSF
-455 ELSQEA
+455 ELSQQA

-471 DSPMEMLS
+471 CSPIQNVEALS
-479 QAVIGGNL
+479 EAVLQGNL
-487 LRLDDIA
+487 LCFDDIA
-494 TDSGLDGKNRDLL
+494 TDPWLDFKNRNLL
-507 MSLGLK
+507 VTLGFK
-513 SLLAVSVYSQSGCL
+513 SLLIVSVQTQSGRL
-527 GVIVCEHSRGLRS
+527 GVIVCEHSRALRS
-540 WSDDEVELIRGVADQ
+540 WSDDEVELIRGVAEQ

-578 QAEQLNQALH
+578 HAEQLNQVLH

-622 FIYGNLTYVNEYTLG
+622 FIYGNLTHVNEYTLG
-637 LLELVKLYQKSNA
+637 LLELVELYQKSNA
-650 HCTNEVQAHI
+650 NSTPEVQAHI
-660 EAIELDFII
+660 EAIDLDFMT
-669 EDLPKML
+669 EDLPKIL
-676 ASMKIG
+676 VSMKMG

-699 DEAEMKPVNIHEG
+699 DEADMKPVNIHEG

-720 QNRLKQTSGNSG
+720 QNRFKQTSVNPG
-732 IEIIKEYGDIPLV
+732 IEIVKAYGDIPLV
-745 ECYAGQLNQVF
+745 DCYAGQLNQVF

-770 NSQRTYEDIKAK
+770 NSQRTLEDIKAN

-791 LRNLDRITIQIA
+791 LGNADCITVQIA
-803 DNGSGIV
+803 DNGPGMSEV
-810 PAIKQ
+810 VKQ
-815 RLFDPFFTTKP
+815 QLFDPFFTTKP

-839 QIITEKHNG
+839 QIVIEKHNG
-848 AIWCVSEPGQGAE
+848 AIWCISEPGQGAE

-870 NWELVTANVTN
+870 SSKLATAS
-881 IAVLNH
+881 IATPSRI

>member
-1 MIQKILCSWNALF
+1 
-14 LIRTEVLDMSLQIPS
+14 MSLQIHS
-29 RVLIKRF
+29 RILIRHF
-36 LTVFLPLSALVG
+36 LTIFLPLSAFVG
-48 GVLGTIYYQ
+48 SVVGTIYYQ
-57 HIQTE
+57 QVQTE
-62 KVVLKTNEFR
+62 KVVLKTNELG
-72 KIDLQKKLISTDF
+72 KVDLQKKVISGDF
-85 RSVVSDLMVISSQNE
+85 HSTVSDLIVISKENE
-100 LEGILEKADGEQQK
+100 LQKILEGVDGEKQA
-114 LAQEFLLISRY
+114 LSRELLSFSQY

-130 QIRFLDELGKE
+130 QIRFLDRSGKE
-141 VVRVNFN
+141 VVRVNFKK
-148 QGEPRIVP
+148 GEPGIVP

-161 IQAKRYWFND
+161 VQTKRYWFND
-171 TLRLNQGQIF
+171 TLRLNQGEVF

-189 ERGQVEQPL
+189 DQGKIEQPF

-210 RRGNKRGII
+210 RRGQKRGIV

-233 QAPANTSSQGMLLN
+233 QAFANVPSQGMLLN

-262 GFMFPERQNR
+262 GFMFPDRKNR
-272 TFGKAFPLAWQQI
+272 TFGKVFPQAWQQI
-285 SQTESGQFQ
+285 SQKESGQFL
-294 TAEGMFTFTTI
+294 TAEGMFTFATV
-305 YPLAEGQ
+305 YPLLEGQ
-312 KSSTGAGQAFAA
+312 KSSTGAGQAFAP
-324 SKNQIDTK
+324 SQNQIDTK

-339 SWVSPQTLTTKSK
+339 SWVSPEMLTTKSNR
-352 QFLNQLLLLYVGLV
+352 FLSQLLLLYAGLV
-366 GLIGIGSWLLAKAS
+366 GLIGIGSWLLARAS

-385 SQIELRQSETQLRE
+385 AQLELRQSEAQLRE

-423 ILSTVV
+423 ILGTVV

-443 LWCHTENESTKF
+443 LWCHQEDESTSF
-455 ELSQEA
+455 ELSQQA

-471 DSPMEMLS
+471 CSPIQNVEALS
-479 QAVIGGNL
+479 EAVLQGNL
-487 LRLDDIA
+487 LCFDDIA
-494 TDSGLDGKNRDLL
+494 TDPWLDFKNRNLL
-507 MSLGLK
+507 VTLGFK
-513 SLLAVSVYSQSGCL
+513 SLLIVSVQTQSGRL
-527 GVIVCEHSRGLRS
+527 GVIVCEHSRALRP

-578 QAEQLNQALH
+578 HAEQLNQVLH

-622 FIYGNLTYVNEYTLG
+622 FIYGNLTHVSEYTQG
-637 LLELVKLYQKSNA
+637 LLKLVELYQKSNA
-650 HCTNEVQAHI
+650 NSTPEVQAHI
-660 EAIELDFII
+660 EAIDLDFMA
-669 EDLPKML
+669 EDLPKIL
-676 ASMKIG
+676 VSMKMG

-699 DEAEMKPVNIHEG
+699 DEADMKPVNIHEG

-720 QNRLKQTSGNSG
+720 QNRFKQTSGNPG
-732 IEIIKEYGDIPLV
+732 IEIVKAYGDIPLV
-745 ECYAGQLNQVF
+745 DCYAGQLNQVF

-770 NSQRTYEDIKAK
+770 NSQRTLEDIEAN

-791 LRNLDRITIQIA
+791 LGNTDCITVQIA
-803 DNGSGIV
+803 DNGPGMTEV
-810 PAIKQ
+810 VKQ

-839 QIITEKHNG
+839 QIVAEQHKG
-848 AIWCVSEPGQGAE
+848 AIWCISEPGQGAQ
-861 FWVEIPIKQ
+861 FWVEIPISQ
-870 NWELVTANVTN
+870 SSELATTSAATL
-881 IAVLNH
+881 AVVNHS